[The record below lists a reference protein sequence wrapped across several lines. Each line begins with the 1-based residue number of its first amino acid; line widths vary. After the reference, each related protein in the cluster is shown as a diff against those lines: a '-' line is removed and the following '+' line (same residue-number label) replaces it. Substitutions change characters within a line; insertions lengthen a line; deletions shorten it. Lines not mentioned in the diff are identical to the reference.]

1 MMNFFQK
8 HIFSFDNKNTE
19 NIGSHHHNNKT
30 KEIEKDNEYREDFLN
45 LNKNGDDPNKIIGQ
59 CCICLEDIY
68 CKKKIIMSN
77 CRHQLHIKCAKEWF
91 YNNANCPLCRSE
103 QKRLKDRI
111 CQS

>member
-30 KEIEKDNEYREDFLN
+30 KEIEKDKEYIEDFLN
-45 LNKNGDDPNKIIGQ
+45 LNKNGDDPHKIIGH

-68 CKKKIIMSN
+68 SKKKIIMSK

-103 QKRLKDRI
+103 QKRLKERI
-111 CQS
+111 CPS